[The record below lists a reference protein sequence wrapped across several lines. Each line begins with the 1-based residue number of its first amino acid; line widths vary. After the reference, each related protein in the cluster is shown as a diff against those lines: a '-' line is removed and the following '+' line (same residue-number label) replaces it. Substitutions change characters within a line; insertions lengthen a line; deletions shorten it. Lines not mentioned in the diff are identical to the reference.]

1 MMKLSEFS
9 REGDPQSLREVI
21 DAVKDEI
28 IDSVKSC
35 IANIDDRSNANSDK
49 MKNVQTWRMSV
60 SDAVMGPI
68 SNYLLCSTDE
78 QLDRAIKLGFL
89 YPHDK
94 SSKPLTYNCC
104 ILNIAGLLKN
114 GYTFNNMPITQPH
127 GITAAVGNMRE
138 ITQIQ
143 SGGQFGGLTLPEVDT
158 ALEPYVEMSYNKYVK
173 EYMDLGVEV
182 ETARET
188 ALKRVDKELEQSF
201 QALECSVNTVSSFRG
216 DYPFIVLTFGAGKSM
231 FAKRVSMSIL
241 NQRMKGNGP
250 IDKRIPAIFPKLVFL
265 YDENIHGVGKE
276 CHDVFEKAVE
286 CSVNTQYPDFLSL
299 NHGAVG
305 ELYQKWGKVIS
316 PMGCRAFLSPYWE
329 KGGFEPAGDDDE
341 LSIYRFNMGVISLN
355 IPMIIKEALVN
366 GYDWKDR
373 ITYYQDLAR
382 QAHRDTVEFAKNLPI
397 DTAPLAFRFGGFD
410 GIPDWKNGV
419 VGEDMVKR
427 ATISF
432 GYGGLNEATMMV
444 SGQTLVE
451 NKAVIAKEILDL
463 LNKNIARY
471 KAEDH
476 ILYALYG
483 TPGESWLST
492 AVDKYNA
499 MFGEDEYSKNGY
511 WTNSFHVAVDTDID
525 PISKMKLEIENFHRS
540 AGGHITYNRIQ
551 TTSNIA
557 AGASLIEEAMRNGLY
572 YGLNHSADYCLDCG
586 KRFVGPDNP
595 VDSICPKCGSK
606 HILQIRR
613 MNGYLGYRTGFDGRP
628 RFHDSKIAEFAR
640 RKCM

>member
-201 QALECSVNTVSSFRG
+201 QALECSVNTVSSF
-216 DYPFIVLTFGAGKSM
+216 
-231 FAKRVSMSIL
+231 
-241 NQRMKGNGP
+241 
-250 IDKRIPAIFPKLVFL
+250 
-265 YDENIHGVGKE
+265 
-276 CHDVFEKAVE
+276 
-286 CSVNTQYPDFLSL
+286 
-299 NHGAVG
+299 
-305 ELYQKWGKVIS
+305 
-316 PMGCRAFLSPYWE
+316 
-329 KGGFEPAGDDDE
+329 
-341 LSIYRFNMGVISLN
+341 
-355 IPMIIKEALVN
+355 
-366 GYDWKDR
+366 
-373 ITYYQDLAR
+373 
-382 QAHRDTVEFAKNLPI
+382 
-397 DTAPLAFRFGGFD
+397 
-410 GIPDWKNGV
+410 
-419 VGEDMVKR
+419 
-427 ATISF
+427 
-432 GYGGLNEATMMV
+432 
-444 SGQTLVE
+444 
-451 NKAVIAKEILDL
+451 
-463 LNKNIARY
+463 
-471 KAEDH
+471 
-476 ILYALYG
+476 
-483 TPGESWLST
+483 
-492 AVDKYNA
+492 
-499 MFGEDEYSKNGY
+499 
-511 WTNSFHVAVDTDID
+511 
-525 PISKMKLEIENFHRS
+525 
-540 AGGHITYNRIQ
+540 
-551 TTSNIA
+551 
-557 AGASLIEEAMRNGLY
+557 
-572 YGLNHSADYCLDCG
+572 
-586 KRFVGPDNP
+586 
-595 VDSICPKCGSK
+595 
-606 HILQIRR
+606 
-613 MNGYLGYRTGFDGRP
+613 P
-628 RFHDSKIAEFAR
+628 R
-640 RKCM
+640 